1 MIELMIGNIPVGTEL
16 DSDKRIKSIFIK
28 KIISIKLLMGILLEN
43 LRSLFEWT
51 VEKEYFELVMSICT
65 QLEV

>member
-1 MIELMIGNIPVGTEL
+1 
-16 DSDKRIKSIFIK
+16 
-28 KIISIKLLMGILLEN
+28 MGILLEN